1 MATHSSIIA
10 WRIPW
15 TEEPG
20 GLQSLRLQ
28 RTAVGVGLNVVTKT
42 TTNNTVSQI
51 IQETGNNPLT
61 LVLHAFICVCVHM
74 YLVLCNLIKCHLFK
88 ATLKWASLM
97 AQTIKNLSA
106 MPETRI

>member
-1 MATHSSIIA
+1 MLVAQTIGKESACNLGDLGLIPESRGSPEKGMATHSSIIA

-15 TEEPG
+15 TEEPH

-28 RTAVGVGLNVVTKT
+28 RTAGGVGLNVVTKT

-61 LVLHAFICVCVHM
+61 LVLHAFIRVCART
-74 YLVLCNLIKCHLFK
+74 CI
-88 ATLKWASLM
+88 
-97 AQTIKNLSA
+97 
-106 MPETRI
+106 